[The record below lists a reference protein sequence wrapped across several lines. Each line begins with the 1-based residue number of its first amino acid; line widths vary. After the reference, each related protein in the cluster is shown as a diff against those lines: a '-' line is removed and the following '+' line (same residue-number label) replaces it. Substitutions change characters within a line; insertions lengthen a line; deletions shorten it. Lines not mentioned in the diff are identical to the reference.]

1 MTDKRSIGSRIFI
14 LADQYNIEQV
24 RVSSIISSYISLCRD
39 LIVDGFEV
47 TFSDL
52 VTVVPDSNNVR
63 YKTTLAYQC
72 KKVAES
78 CGISYHT
85 VFAIIKGYLV
95 FLKEDVMS
103 GVSVDIRGIVSLHP
117 ILSDGIVT
125 KVHSSISASIKRDI
139 ELRRGYST
147 NVRVHTHK
155 VLKRSIKGNIIIQE
169 VVA

>member
-52 VTVVPDSNNVR
+52 VTVVPDSDNVR

-78 CGISYHT
+78 CGINLGMLS
-85 VFAIIKGYLV
+85 
-95 FLKEDVMS
+95 LK
-103 GVSVDIRGIVSLHP
+103 
-117 ILSDGIVT
+117 ILSKFSGI
-125 KVHSSISASIKRDI
+125 ISGI
-139 ELRRGYST
+139 
-147 NVRVHTHK
+147 
-155 VLKRSIKGNIIIQE
+155 NI
-169 VVA
+169 